1 MSYVPM
7 VPPSART
14 RMSPRAR
21 ELATQ
26 IEKAIQDFQRS
37 YPDTPQRDVQEAL
50 RTLAGDSETAPASRR
65 VLAMTVAGGI
75 AALIGV
81 LVFAANSDGGG
92 LSLPS
97 DSGIWLVAS
106 VVVGLLALMVVARRR

>member
-1 MSYVPM
+1 MAYVPI

-65 VLAMTVAGGI
+65 VLAMAVAGGI
-75 AALIGV
+75 AALTGV
-81 LVFAANSDGGG
+81 LVFAANSGGG
-92 LSLPS
+92 GSSLQSNPLL
-97 DSGIWLVAS
+97 WLVAS
-106 VVVGLLALMVVARRR
+106 AVVGLAVVAVARRR